1 MHYRKDG
8 DPMDLDTFA
17 ALCRSLAKAY
27 SASVRLY
34 RGAEPLAYCSVYP
47 LDPDPAGPYISR
59 MLDCGAE
66 VGIITTPAYQF
77 YGFLTVE
84 PELRVI
90 LGHTR
95 AYLCTRFKAVQN
107 FTS

>member
-1 MHYRKDG
+1 
-8 DPMDLDTFA
+8 MDLDTFA